1 MTSSNLSAKGS
12 HFWTDRRH
20 FMKAAGIA
28 GAVGAL
34 GDLVRGE
41 FGFAPITPAQAQ
53 PAKPTDHKIF
63 ELKSAP
69 LQSGI
74 DFRGV
79 KVSYKTYGQLA
90 PDKSNVIVVPS
101 PYAGAHEGADWL
113 TSAGKILDPSRY
125 FIISVNM
132 LGGGLS
138 SSPSNAVPPFDGKR
152 YPKVTLTDN
161 VRMQQRLVMEVFGIQ
176 KIALVWGW
184 SMGGQQAYHW
194 GALFPDMVERICVVC
209 GSARTSVN
217 NLLFLAGIEAAL
229 KADPLWQDEWFAAPP
244 VRGVK
249 AFARVYA
256 GWVISPAFY
265 REELYR
271 TFGFPTLEEFLVG
284 ASESFWLKRD
294 ANNLLAQLWT
304 WQKADISANERY
316 HGNLAMA
323 LGAIKAKALI
333 MPSETDRYFM
343 VEDNAL
349 EMPHLAHGELR
360 PIPSIMGHLA
370 GSSFG
375 TPQDAAFLAK
385 GVRDLL
391 SA

>member
-1 MTSSNLSAKGS
+1 MAPTPSQKGNR
-12 HFWTDRRH
+12 FRTDRRH
-20 FMKAAGIA
+20 FMKAAAAA
-28 GAVGAL
+28 GAMGAL
-34 GDLVRGE
+34 GDPAHGE
-41 FGFAPITPAQAQ
+41 FGFIPITAAQAQ
-53 PAKPTDHKIF
+53 PAKPAGDKIF
-63 ELKSAP
+63 ELDSAA
-69 LQSGI
+69 LQSGVTY
-74 DFRGV
+74 RGV
-79 KVSYKTYGQLA
+79 KISYKTYGQLA

-101 PYAGAHEGADWL
+101 YYSGGHEGADWL
-113 TSAGKILDPSRY
+113 ISAGKVLDPQRY
-125 FIISVNM
+125 FIISVAM
-132 LGGGLS
+132 LGSGLS

-161 VRMQQRLVMEVFGIQ
+161 VRMQQRLLTEVFGIQ

-194 GALFPDMVERICVVC
+194 GVLFPDMVERICVVC
-209 GSARTSVN
+209 GSARTAVN
-217 NLLFLAGIEAAL
+217 NLVFLAGIEATL

-244 VRGVK
+244 VRGLK
-249 AFARVYA
+249 AFARVYT
-256 GWVISPAFY
+256 GWVVSPAFF
-265 REELYR
+265 RNELYR
-271 TFGFPTLEEFLVG
+271 GIGFPTLEAYLAG
-284 ASESFWLKRD
+284 ATEPYWLQRD
-294 ANNLLAQLWT
+294 ANNLLAQLWS
-304 WQKADISANERY
+304 WQKADISDNELYR
-316 HGNLAMA
+316 GDLAMA

-333 MPSETDRYFM
+333 MPSQTDRYFM

-385 GVRDLL
+385 GAHDLL

>member
-1 MTSSNLSAKGS
+1 
-12 HFWTDRRH
+12 
-20 FMKAAGIA
+20 
-28 GAVGAL
+28 
-34 GDLVRGE
+34 
-41 FGFAPITPAQAQ
+41 
-53 PAKPTDHKIF
+53 
-63 ELKSAP
+63 

-90 PDKSNVIVVPS
+90 PDNSNVIVVPS
-101 PYAGAHEGADWL
+101 YYSGAHEGADWL

-132 LGGGLS
+132 LGSGLS

-161 VRMQQRLVMEVFGIQ
+161 VRMQQRLVTEVFGIQ
-176 KIALVWGW
+176 KVALVYGW
-184 SMGGQQAYHW
+184 SMGGQPAYHW

-244 VRGVK
+244 ERGLK

-256 GWVISPAFY
+256 GWVVSPAFF
-265 REELYR
+265 REELYKKL
-271 TFGFPTLEEFLVG
+271 GFPTLEKYLVG
-284 ASESFWLKRD
+284 AAEAYWLPHD
-294 ANNLLAQLWT
+294 ANNLLAQLWS
-304 WQKADISANERY
+304 WQKADISDNEIYR
-316 HGNLAMA
+316 GNLAMA

-333 MPSETDRYFM
+333 MPSQTDRYFM
-343 VEDNAL
+343 VEDNEL

-370 GSSFG
+370 GGSFG
-375 TPQDAAFLAK
+375 TPQDAAFLAE